1 MIYTSI
7 LVTLVICLMLI
18 LYHWKE
24 NKPIILFIYFFLT
37 IGQRS
42 LIYLL
47 LESGSDPTLLGYL
60 FIHNIPF
67 SLLMG
72 PALYYYTLSVIHG
85 KFHLN
90 KWIWIAIIPSIIAFI
105 SLEPYFEIP
114 ISDKIQF
121 FAKSNTYEI
130 DSDFFKHA
138 SRWIPIRVFQ
148 NAMLFINST
157 YYYYCIYLL
166 IKARKQANKV
176 IKKRINNILGILGVI
191 TILTYLPAV
200 LIYFFIYS
208 NSNFFMNGIITMNYF
223 PPLRFLSL
231 FTTLT
236 PFLILLFPNWL
247 YANQIN
253 ANQQSK
259 WDLFLMKWLDK
270 PLIET
275 EKTESNTTDDD
286 DLERIM
292 EYLKTDKQYLNPNLS
307 IHEISKSLDI
317 PQARVTYC
325 FNKVIKVPFPRLRNQ
340 LRIEHAIE
348 LLTQN
353 AHLSLSIEGIAMQAG
368 FKNKST
374 FYIAFKDV
382 KGMTPMDWINK
393 REI

>member
-1 MIYTSI
+1 MIYTAI

-130 DSDFFKHA
+130 DSDFLNMRADGFRFECSKMPCC
-138 SRWIPIRVFQ
+138 S
-148 NAMLFINST
+148 
-157 YYYYCIYLL
+157 L
-166 IKARKQANKV
+166 IV
-176 IKKRINNILGILGVI
+176 HI
-191 TILTYLPAV
+191 TTIA
-200 LIYFFIYS
+200 FIY
-208 NSNFFMNGIITMNYF
+208 
-223 PPLRFLSL
+223 
-231 FTTLT
+231 
-236 PFLILLFPNWL
+236 
-247 YANQIN
+247 
-253 ANQQSK
+253 
-259 WDLFLMKWLDK
+259 
-270 PLIET
+270 
-275 EKTESNTTDDD
+275 
-286 DLERIM
+286 
-292 EYLKTDKQYLNPNLS
+292 
-307 IHEISKSLDI
+307 
-317 PQARVTYC
+317 
-325 FNKVIKVPFPRLRNQ
+325 
-340 LRIEHAIE
+340 
-348 LLTQN
+348 
-353 AHLSLSIEGIAMQAG
+353 
-368 FKNKST
+368 
-374 FYIAFKDV
+374 
-382 KGMTPMDWINK
+382 
-393 REI
+393 